1 MSEATDTRMTWMIA
15 EDDRAIRDIIVT
27 MCEIWGLD
35 AITFENGNQVTSY
48 LSDDHLPAPL
58 PDVALLDIRMP
69 GPWGHEVGA
78 LIRQHP
84 VLCDIP
90 IILMTAYELG
100 SPDEAEYRTVSDADA
115 IIYKPLP
122 PMDEL
127 LSMVENIIEK
137 RKTRAE

>member
-1 MSEATDTRMTWMIA
+1 MTWMIA

-35 AITFENGNQVTSY
+35 VITFENGNQVTTY
-48 LSDDHLPAPL
+48 LSSEPLPPPL

-69 GPWGHEVGA
+69 GMWGHEVGA

-84 VLCDIP
+84 VVRNIP
-90 IILMTAYELG
+90 IILMTAYELDT
-100 SPDEAEYRTVSDADA
+100 PDEAEYRSVSDADA

-122 PMDEL
+122 PMEEL
-127 LSMVENIIEK
+127 LDMVETIVEE
-137 RKTRAE
+137 RKART

>member
-1 MSEATDTRMTWMIA
+1 MTWLIA

-35 AITFENGNQVTSY
+35 AISFENGDQVASY
-48 LSDDHLPAPL
+48 LSDERLPPPL

-69 GPWGHEVGA
+69 GLWGHEVGA

-84 VLCDIP
+84 AVSDIA

-115 IIYKPLP
+115 VIYKPLP
-122 PMDEL
+122 PMEEL
-127 LSMVENIIEK
+127 LSMVEAIIEK
-137 RKTRAE
+137 RKARTG